1 MSNRT
6 SRCSQIESTA
16 ARRTAARPPP
26 LEEEEEEEAAVA
38 AEEAET
44 AEEDIACVHCFPKK
58 VTEKSLPSVVY
69 RD

>member
-26 LEEEEEEEAAVA
+26 LEEEEEAAVA

-58 VTEKSLPSVVY
+58 VTEKSLSSVVY
-69 RD
+69 RE

>member
-26 LEEEEEEEAAVA
+26 LEEEEEEAAVA
-38 AEEAET
+38 VEEAET
-44 AEEDIACVHCFPKK
+44 ADEDIACFHRLPKK
-58 VTEKSLPSVVY
+58 LPKNVY
-69 RD
+69 QV

>member
-26 LEEEEEEEAAVA
+26 LEEEEEEAAAVA
-38 AEEAET
+38 VEEAET
-44 AEEDIACVHCFPKK
+44 ADEDIACFHCFPKK
-58 VTEKSLPSVVY
+58 LPKKVY
-69 RD
+69 QV